1 MANDSD
7 LEVMVYAIITKALD
21 ADGEKIF
28 SLADKQTLMNHA
40 DVGVVADVAG
50 KILGAMTP
58 DQAEGK

>member
-28 SLADKQTLMNHA
+28 SLADKQALMNRA
-40 DVGVVADVAG
+40 DVGVVADVAS